1 VPYTLLLADDSVT
14 IQRVIELTFA
24 DEDITVIAVSD
35 GDEAIERLG
44 GPPPDIVLADIGM
57 PGKNG
62 YEVAQYI
69 RESPRLS
76 HIPVVLLTGA
86 FEPVDQARADA
97 AGCDGV
103 LAKPFEPQLVVAR
116 VKELLGRA
124 RRGPEVSGPGNA
136 AEAGDATAASSP
148 LRGMGD
154 DDSWAS
160 FPTEAPAAAPL
171 PGVPAEE
178 SPFGNMPRKDLN
190 DYFDRLDAAFSKF
203 PPNAPTPGRP
213 PVEASIHEP
222 TGGLENDLNWFRP
235 AVSETGSAE
244 PWDVPAP
251 PPDVASEEMPPS
263 DASPEPE
270 TPFVLP
276 PQTSYAAVNDVE
288 PVAESAP
295 AVEATAVV
303 EAPPSGDT
311 APIDQPT
318 PMEEEAAPVVEAIS
332 APDER
337 LAPIEESEPVEESA
351 RLGESVQMAPHSS
364 FVPVDEAPT
373 VVVPMAPVESQTTS
387 SDAPIAP
394 VAPALELPLPN
405 PPPLPSLAD
414 AFAALLAAE
423 RVEPTAA
430 GALWPAT
437 APPAA
442 APPAPAVSDEVI
454 EAITRRVLE
463 RLSDTVV
470 RDAVSEI
477 ASKIAERLI
486 QEEIERIKAAIK

>member
-44 GPPPDIVLADIGM
+44 GTPPDIVLADIGM

-86 FEPVDQARADA
+86 FEPVDQARAEA

-103 LAKPFEPQLVVAR
+103 LAKPFEPQLVIGR
-116 VKELLGRA
+116 VKELLARA
-124 RRGPEVSGPGNA
+124 RRGPGTSGPGRA
-136 AEAGDATAASSP
+136 ADAGDAAAAASSLP
-148 LRGMGD
+148 PPRGMGEE
-154 DDSWAS
+154 DSWAS

-190 DYFDRLDAAFSKF
+190 DYFDKLDAAFSKF

-213 PVEASIHEP
+213 PVDVDIHEP
-222 TGGLENDLNWFRP
+222 SGGLENDLNWFRP

-244 PWDVPAP
+244 PWDVPPP
-251 PPDVASEEMPPS
+251 PPDVALEDVPPTY
-263 DASPEPE
+263 ASPQPE

-276 PQTSYAAVNDVE
+276 PQASYAAVNDVE
-288 PVAESAP
+288 PVAETAPDVQAAP
-295 AVEATAVV
+295 AIEV
-303 EAPPSGDT
+303 PPSVAT
-311 APIDQPT
+311 APIDHPA
-318 PMEEEAAPVVEAIS
+318 MEEAASVVEAIS

-337 LAPIEESEPVEESA
+337 LAPIEESEPVD
-351 RLGESVQMAPHSS
+351 ESVQVAPDSS
-364 FVPVDEAPT
+364 SVVPADEAAA
-373 VVVPMAPVESQTTS
+373 VVVPMAPVNSQAVS
-387 SDAPIAP
+387 SEAP

-423 RVEPTAA
+423 QAEPSAA

-437 APPAA
+437 APPVA
-442 APPAPAVSDEVI
+442 APPAAAVSDEVI
-454 EAITRRVLE
+454 EAITSRVLE

-470 RDAVSEI
+470 RDAVSDI